1 MAADSGSGPAGARP
15 GAWGGGGRPRRRAAA
30 TETATETA
38 TAAAAA
44 AEAEAARLS
53 SGLRPGSTFRSRRWR
68 RSRAR
73 RRRPWE
79 GWRKGKVLPLLRLLR
94 LRNPPRRPW
103 SAAAGKDARERRRAA
118 GGTGGGTAAGPRS
131 RSGTALS
138 AFGVSGERDWF
149 CGPERNAPDGSGV
162 GRGEGAGGRDESS
175 LPPFYIMCVS
185 VLAGTIGRKQHVRVL
200 YYNTDSLTPGGAARS
215 YLRACTP
222 LIINRDT
229 PLIINRDVTSKCR
242 YNGKRNCSVGAVC
255 MRSGPRSPR
264 AGPAK

>member
-1 MAADSGSGPAGARP
+1 MAADSGPGPAGARP
-15 GAWGGGGRPRRRAAA
+15 GAWGGGGRPRRRAA
-30 TETATETA
+30 TATETA
-38 TAAAAA
+38 ATAA

-103 SAAAGKDARERRRAA
+103 SAAAGKDARGRRRAA
-118 GGTGGGTAAGPRS
+118 GGTGGGTAAGLRS

-162 GRGEGAGGRDESS
+162 GRGEGGWGWGRDESS

-185 VLAGTIGRKQHVRVL
+185 VLAGTIGRKQHVRVRRESL
-200 YYNTDSLTPGGAARS
+200 VITDSLTPGGAACS
-215 YLRACTP
+215 YIRARDMPTG
-222 LIINRDT
+222 LHTFIN
-229 PLIINRDVTSKCR
+229 
-242 YNGKRNCSVGAVC
+242 
-255 MRSGPRSPR
+255 
-264 AGPAK
+264 